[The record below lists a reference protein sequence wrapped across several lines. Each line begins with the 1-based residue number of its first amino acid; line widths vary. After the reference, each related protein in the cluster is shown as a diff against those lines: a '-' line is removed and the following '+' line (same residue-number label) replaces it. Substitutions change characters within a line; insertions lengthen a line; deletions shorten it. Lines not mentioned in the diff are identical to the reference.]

1 MQNSSNMLNEFGP
14 SFSGELLNLDSQM
27 CINNDQKSRHLVDE
41 IVIRE
46 TIKPVIN
53 DMLQNTPT
61 IHGETVGTWRC
72 WVLLMFLRMCCHD
85 HMLWKHQVKDPKM
98 DGLYPAYQRD
108 PPRNLPLLPESC
120 CPTKPGGDSNNP
132 TVGTNPYPNGKKDNH
147 RLKSAG

>member
-61 IHGETVGTWRC
+61 IHGETVGT
-72 WVLLMFLRMCCHD
+72 
-85 HMLWKHQVKDPKM
+85 
-98 DGLYPAYQRD
+98 
-108 PPRNLPLLPESC
+108 
-120 CPTKPGGDSNNP
+120 
-132 TVGTNPYPNGKKDNH
+132 
-147 RLKSAG
+147 